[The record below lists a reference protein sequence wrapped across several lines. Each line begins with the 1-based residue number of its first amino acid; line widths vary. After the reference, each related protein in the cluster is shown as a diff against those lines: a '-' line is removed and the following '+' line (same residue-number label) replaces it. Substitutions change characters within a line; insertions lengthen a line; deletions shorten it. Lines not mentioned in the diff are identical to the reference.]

1 MSPPASPAQVL
12 VVDDDDDL
20 RAMVAKLLVRAGM
33 NTIEAADGS
42 DGLRKFFASRPDL
55 VVLDVSMPGMDGFQ
69 VLERIRDLSDVPVL
83 LLTARGVEMEKVR
96 GLQAGADDYV
106 TKPFGRQ
113 ELAARVEALLR
124 RRGDLETTPEV
135 LSDQLCEVDF
145 AQAKASVRGRELS
158 LTPLEFRLLA
168 AFVRNP
174 NQVLSQDQLL
184 ELAWSTSTN
193 ASRGQVKLYVGYLRR
208 KLREAAEVEPLETV
222 RGFGY
227 RYNPDGV

>member
-1 MSPPASPAQVL
+1 MTPPASAAQVL
-12 VVDDDDDL
+12 IVDDDDDL
-20 RAMVAKLLVRAGM
+20 RTMVATLLQRAGM
-33 NTIEAADGS
+33 GTIEAPDGNA
-42 DGLRKFFASRPDL
+42 GLREFFAHRPDL
-55 VVLDVSMPGMDGFQ
+55 VVLDVSMPGMDGFE
-69 VLERIRDLSDVPVL
+69 VLARIRDLSDVPVL
-83 LLTARGVEMEKVR
+83 LLTAHGVEMEKVR

-124 RRGDLETTPEV
+124 RSADSKPAPEV
-135 LSDQLCEVDF
+135 LSDPLVEIDF
-145 AQAKASVRGRELS
+145 AQAKARVRGRELT

-184 ELAWSTSTN
+184 DLAWGNSSN
-193 ASRGQVKLYVGYLRR
+193 ASREQVKLYVGYLRR
-208 KLREAAEVEPLETV
+208 KLRDAAEVEPLETV

-227 RYNPDGV
+227 RYKPGA